1 MQSNPFLTSNQFD
14 GLLRMEIRVLGC
26 SGGIGRPAA
35 TTSFLIDQDVLVDAG
50 SGVMDLDLA
59 EMAQIDHVFLTHAHL
74 DHVVSLPLMADSVG
88 AARSKPLAVYA
99 RPETIDVLR
108 RHMFNN
114 SLWPDFT
121 VIPTPE
127 QPFIT
132 LHEVPVGEETVVGG
146 RRLRSV
152 AVNHT
157 VPAVAWF
164 VSSSTG
170 TWAFSGDTAATDDF
184 WAIANEIADLRC
196 LVIETT
202 FPDEQEELAG
212 ISKHLCPRALAGELA
227 KLRSGSDV
235 FLTHLMPGMEDEIM
249 AQVRAHL
256 PKRELRSLSRQQ
268 RIII

>member
-1 MQSNPFLTSNQFD
+1 
-14 GLLRMEIRVLGC
+14 MEIRVLGC
-26 SGGIGRPAA
+26 SGGIGHPAA
-35 TTSFLIDQDVLVDAG
+35 TTSFLIDRDVLIDAG

-88 AARSKPLAVYA
+88 ASRNKPLAVYA

-108 RHMFNN
+108 THLFNN

-132 LHEVPVGEETVVGG
+132 LNELPVGGELEVGG
-146 RRLRSV
+146 RRMRSV

-164 VSSSTG
+164 VSSASG
-170 TWAFSGDTAATDDF
+170 TWAFSGDTAATDEF
-184 WAIANEIADLRC
+184 WAMANGTDDLRS

-202 FPDEQEELAG
+202 FPDEQEELAQ
-212 ISKHLCPRALAGELA
+212 IAKHLCPRALAGELA
-227 KLRSGSDV
+227 KLQSDAQV
-235 FLTHLMPGMEDEIM
+235 FLTHLMPGMEEEIM
-249 AQVRAHL
+249 AQVRTHL
-256 PKRELRSLSRQQ
+256 PDRELRPLAREQ
-268 RIII
+268 RINI